1 MEFLTLLLVAVA
13 LGTDAFALALGIG
26 MNDIKPRQILVISG
40 TVCLYHIFMPLAG
53 LALGSYLGQLVG
65 NVANIIG
72 SVILFLIGL
81 NMIRENLKTYKKL
94 SFQNAYKEL
103 KKTPAVLNYLTVK
116 GFASLMLLCL
126 SVSMDALSVGIS
138 LGVFHFPT
146 PLTVGIIG
154 IVAGLMTAAG
164 LIMGKKFGD
173 WLGSRAELAGG
184 IILIIIGIK
193 LLM

>member
-26 MNDIKPRQILVISG
+26 MNGIKTRQILVLSG
-40 TVCLYHIFMPLAG
+40 TVCLFHIFMPLAG

-65 NVANIIG
+65 NLANIIG
-72 SVILFLIGL
+72 SIILFLIGL
-81 NMIRENLKTYKKL
+81 NMIRENLIKERKFTFPK
-94 SFQNAYKEL
+94 AYDEL
-103 KKTPAVLNYLTVK
+103 NKPAAVLNYLSVK

-138 LGVFHFPT
+138 LGVFNFFI
-146 PLTVGIIG
+146 PLAVGVIGII
-154 IVAGLMTAAG
+154 AGAMTASG
-164 LIMGKKFGD
+164 LLLGKKFGD

-184 IILIIIGIK
+184 VILIIIGIK

>member
-1 MEFLTLLLVAVA
+1 
-13 LGTDAFALALGIG
+13 
-26 MNDIKPRQILVISG
+26 
-40 TVCLYHIFMPLAG
+40 MPLLG

-65 NVANIIG
+65 NIANIIG

-81 NMIRENLKTYKKL
+81 NMIRENLITVKTFTFRK
-94 SFQNAYKEL
+94 AHDEL
-103 KKTPAVLNYLTVK
+103 HKTPAVLNYLTLR

-138 LGVFHFPT
+138 LGVFHFFI

-154 IVAGLMTAAG
+154 IIAGAMTASG
-164 LIMGKKFGD
+164 LLLGKKFGD

-184 IILIIIGIK
+184 VILILIGIK
-193 LLM
+193 LLV